1 MSHIVTIQTQIK
13 DVVALRLATNRLGLT
28 EPVYGTSKLFSNEAT
43 GWQVQLPHWRYP
55 VVADVETGNLAYD
68 NYEGRW
74 GNQAELDRLM
84 QRYAIEKASLE
95 ARRKGHTVLE
105 QPLENGAVKLTI
117 QVGGAS

>member
-28 EPVYGTSKLFSNEAT
+28 EPVYGTAKLFSSEAI
-43 GWQVQLPHWRYP
+43 GWQVQLPQWRYP

-74 GNQAELDRLM
+74 GNQTELDRLM

>member
-43 GWQVQLPHWRYP
+43 GWQIQLPQWRYP

-74 GNQAELDRLM
+74 GNQSELDRLM

-105 QPLENGAVKLTI
+105 QPLENGTVKLTI
-117 QVGGAS
+117 QIGGTP

>member
-13 DVVALRLATNRLGLT
+13 DVAALRLATNRLGLA
-28 EPVYGTSKLFSNEAT
+28 EPVYGSGKLFSNEAI
-43 GWQVQLPHWRYP
+43 GWQVQLPQWRYP

-74 GNQAELDRLM
+74 GNQAELDRLV
-84 QRYAIEKASLE
+84 QSYAIEKASLE

-105 QPLENGAVKLTI
+105 QPLENGTVKLTI
-117 QVGGAS
+117 QVGGTP

>member
-13 DVVALRLATNRLGLT
+13 DVAALRLATKRLGLT
-28 EPVYGTSKLFSNEAT
+28 EPVYGTAKLFSNEAI
-43 GWQVQLPHWRYP
+43 GWQVQLSQWRYP

-105 QPLENGAVKLTI
+105 QPLENGTVKLTI
-117 QVGGAS
+117 QVGGTP